1 MLYSQL
7 GFLLAH
13 GALLRMTRSAFLGL
27 LMATAFTLAAPAQ
40 VGHPAKGSWS
50 GYWGTSDASKK
61 RILLVLDWRDQ
72 KITGVINP
80 GPNQVKIDKA
90 DLDVD
95 TWTLRLEAQMPT
107 TGGAKAPFVTTG
119 KLTNLGSWTTRTYS
133 GTYTLGSETGKF
145 TVTLN

>member
-1 MLYSQL
+1 MAL
-7 GFLLAH
+7 GFQLAH
-13 GALLRMTRSAFLGL
+13 GAPPRMTRSSFLGL
-27 LMATAFTLAAPAQ
+27 LFATTLATAALAQ

-50 GYWGTSDASKK
+50 GYWGTSEASKK

-80 GPNQVKIDKA
+80 GPNQVPIDKA
-90 DLDVD
+90 DLNVD
-95 TWTLRLEAQMPT
+95 TWTLRLEAAMPT
-107 TGGAKAPFVTTG
+107 SGGGKAPFVTTG

-133 GTYTLGSETGKF
+133 GTYTFGTETGKF